1 MNFTAVHLPCCVCS
15 LHAACL
21 LTNDSDACAGSSG
34 KTTTAWLI
42 RGIFEEWGKLTGMAS
57 SIEDALYA
65 DKLNKEGDLWAP
77 DEPDPTLDRSAFCS
91 LIFLI
96 SSPGAV

>member
-1 MNFTAVHLPCCVCS
+1 MW
-15 LHAACL
+15 L
-21 LTNDSDACAGSSG
+21 LDCIGLISEGMSAGSSG

-77 DEPDPTLDRSAFCS
+77 DEPDPTLDRSAPCKFTNFMHMQITQLLS
-91 LIFLI
+91 N
-96 SSPGAV
+96 SG